1 MNIKKQ
7 GFVPKPFSKAQGFF
21 NFSLGNIKKIIT
33 AILSVAAIPAVLA
46 DYEYGMMG
54 YNGGSHMG
62 GTGIYGAIL
71 IVLGAFI
78 FSIIFWGTYMWLV
91 KGQNNKKTKKKK

>member
-1 MNIKKQ
+1 MNIKKTI
-7 GFVPKPFSKAQGFF
+7 V
-21 NFSLGNIKKIIT
+21 SL
-33 AILSVAAIPAVLA
+33 LSIAFIPAVLA
-46 DYEYGMMG
+46 EYGMMG
-54 YNGGSHMG
+54 YKTGSPMG
-62 GTGIYGAIL
+62 GAGAYGAIY